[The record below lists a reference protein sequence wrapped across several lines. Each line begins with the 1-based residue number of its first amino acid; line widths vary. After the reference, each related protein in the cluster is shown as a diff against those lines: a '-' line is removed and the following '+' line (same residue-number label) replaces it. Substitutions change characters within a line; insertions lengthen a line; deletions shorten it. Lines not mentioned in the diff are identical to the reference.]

1 MIGWLYAATLIGV
14 AIFGAHMAL
23 LLGIAVFAWRRQ
35 LQTRAATSSE
45 SWPHVLIQIP
55 IFNERCVVDRAI
67 TAAASLDYPRDR
79 LRIQVLD
86 DSTDDTPQRAR
97 ASVARLAANGLSITH
112 VHRRDRSGFKAGALA
127 LGLAQVPEAEFV
139 AIFDADF
146 VPRPDF
152 LKRLLPE
159 FTDQPRLGL
168 VQARWEHL
176 NHDATLLTR
185 AQALMFDGYFSV
197 DQVARSA
204 AGLLMN
210 FNGAAGLWRRSCVD
224 ESGGWQAET
233 LTEDLDLSYRAQ
245 LSGWR
250 FRFLEDLHVPA
261 EIPVQLSAYKRQQFR
276 WAKGSIQTAKK
287 LLPMVLSAKVPF
299 QVKLEGFFHLT
310 NNLAYP
316 LMVALAVMMPLSM
329 VVRFNHGAYSTMF
342 LDMPVFTA
350 ATASITLFYFV
361 TMRELGY
368 RWLGILVYLPFVMS
382 LGIGMAVNQCKAV
395 AEALLDRQ
403 SDFARTPKTGSE
415 GKSIKSVKKTYLG
428 RKKALVPLI
437 ELAFAVYYA
446 AALYYAWDLGI
457 WSTIPFLLLFL
468 VGFSYVGAT
477 SLVDLGLR
485 ARLAAALRSTMAQ
498 PVA

>member
-35 LQTRAATSSE
+35 LQTRAVTSSE

-67 TAAASLDYPRDR
+67 AAAASLDYPRDR

-210 FNGAAGLWRRSCVD
+210 FNGSAGLWRRACID
-224 ESGGWQAET
+224 DAGGWQGDT
-233 LTEDLDLSYRAQ
+233 LAEDLDLSYRAQ
-245 LSGWR
+245 LKGWR
-250 FRFLEDLHVPA
+250 IRYRADVGVPA
-261 EIPVQLSAYKRQQFR
+261 ELPIGAAAFRQQQFR
-276 WAKGSIQTAKK
+276 WAQGSFQVFGKLGAQLGLAPTHPLRK
-287 LLPMVLSAKVPF
+287 LLGFLHILGYLPHVLLVCSLLLTLPLMLSGGHAPVNWDLLSALALVPP
-299 QVKLEGFFHLT
+299 LT
-310 NNLAYP
+310 A
-316 LMVALAVMMPLSM
+316 VWGQWALAVFRGESPWRALKRIWIFPMLTLVFLGLAWSTTLA
-329 VVRFNHGAYSTMF
+329 FWGALTGKGRGF
-342 LDMPVFTA
+342 
-350 ATASITLFYFV
+350 
-361 TMRELGY
+361 E
-368 RWLGILVYLPFVMS
+368 
-382 LGIGMAVNQCKAV
+382 
-395 AEALLDRQ
+395 
-403 SDFARTPKTGSE
+403 RTPKSGGGEAPGYAVRSDDWFLGEIVLASYALGSAW
-415 GKSIKSVKKTYLG
+415 I
-428 RKKALVPLI
+428 ALRLAPNFVPVL
-437 ELAFAVYYA
+437 LLYA
-446 AALYYAWDLGI
+446 ASFGLIAL
-457 WSTIPFLLLFL
+457 
-468 VGFSYVGAT
+468 
-477 SLVDLGLR
+477 LGLR
-485 ARLAAALRSTMAQ
+485 ERRAAAQ
-498 PVA
+498 PDIELSSYPDL